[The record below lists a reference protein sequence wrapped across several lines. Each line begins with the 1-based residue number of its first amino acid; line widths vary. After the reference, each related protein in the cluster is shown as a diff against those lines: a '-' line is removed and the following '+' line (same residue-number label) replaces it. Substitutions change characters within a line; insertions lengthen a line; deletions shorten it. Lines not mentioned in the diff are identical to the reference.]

1 LRPAPTPRHDDPP
14 AAEDDATP
22 TLPFYVG
29 AFLGPFGGGV
39 VAVLIPQLRDAFH
52 TSTGVV
58 AASVPV
64 YLVPFAV
71 LQLVSGTLGERW
83 GRRRT
88 VRTAYGAYALTSV
101 AAAVATG
108 VATFMIA
115 RAAAGVANAFLTP
128 LLLAGLADATPP
140 KRLGRSVG
148 TFAAVQT
155 AAVAMAPLCGGLL
168 GAIDWRLVFL
178 VPAVV
183 ALVLAKVP
191 PSGEPRASGEKPPR
205 LRALVT
211 RRVVLVCTAIF
222 AASASVV
229 GLSFLV
235 ALHVADHF
243 GVGSIARGFVL
254 AGFGLAGM
262 VAGRAA
268 GRAVDRFDRVP
279 VVIVGAVG
287 SGVLVATLG
296 VAPGVAVLTAIWT
309 SCGIGMA
316 LILAPLNTL
325 SVEIVPENR
334 GGAASVVSAFRIGG
348 TAAAPLLWL
357 PVYHVTPWLGFAGAG
372 TLAAASALPVLPL
385 RRAPRP
391 AADSA

>member
-1 LRPAPTPRHDDPP
+1 MSQAPATGA
-14 AAEDDATP
+14 AAEADATP
-22 TLPFYVG
+22 TLPFYIG

-39 VAVLIPQLRDAFH
+39 VAVLIPQLRDAFD
-52 TSTGVV
+52 TTTGVI
-58 AASVPV
+58 AAAVPV
-64 YLVPFAV
+64 YLVPFAI
-71 LQLVSGTLGERW
+71 LQLISGTLGERW

-88 VRTAYGAYALTSV
+88 VRTAYGAYALTSA

-108 VATFMIA
+108 VATFMVA
-115 RAAAGVANAFLTP
+115 RALAGAANAFLTP
-128 LLLAGLADATPP
+128 LLLAGLADATPAR
-140 KRLGRSVG
+140 RLGRSVG
-148 TFAAVQT
+148 TFASVQT
-155 AAVAMAPLCGGLL
+155 AAIAFAPLCGGLL

-178 VPAVV
+178 VPAIV
-183 ALVLAKVP
+183 AIALATMP
-191 PSGEPRASGEKPPR
+191 PSGEPRAEGQKPPV
-205 LRALVT
+205 LRSLVT
-211 RRVVLVCTAIF
+211 RKVVLVCAAIF

-262 VAGRAA
+262 LAGRAA

-279 VVIVGAVG
+279 VAIVGCLG
-287 SGVLVATLG
+287 SGALVALLG
-296 VAPGVAVLTAIWT
+296 LAPDVAILTVLWTA
-309 SCGIGMA
+309 CGIGMA
-316 LILAPLNTL
+316 LVLAPLNTL

-372 TLAAASALPVLPL
+372 ALAAASALPVLPL
-385 RRAPRP
+385 RRPIRP
-391 AADSA
+391 AG